1 MTTSDVSDAWTEG
14 ARVAMV
20 MCGDK
25 RDSSLKSLVTNDKVT
40 LRRGRTAHFT
50 VRLLT
55 YSLDNPARRIHQ
67 IILACG
73 VLAAVC
79 NVMRQLLHLA

>member
-25 RDSSLKSLVTNDKVT
+25 RDSSLKSLVTNDKIT

-55 YSLDNPARRIHQ
+55 YSWRIHR